1 MKTNFKTKEGKEIF
15 WHSSAHILAMAV
27 KRLYPDA
34 KLTIGPA
41 VAEGFYYDIDM
52 TPVTETIKE
61 KIQTEINKIIKENID
76 FLKEDLSINDA
87 LKLFKDNP
95 YKIEMIKELQ
105 KKGEKTV
112 SIYKNNDFV
121 DLCRGPHVKST
132 GAIVAL
138 KLTKISGAYW
148 RGDSKNK
155 MLQRIYGISFP
166 SPKEL
171 KQYFF
176 QLEEAKKRDHRKIGK
191 EMDLFSFHDEGA
203 GFPFFHNNGMIIKNE
218 LVKFWR
224 EEHRKMHYEE
234 IQTPIILNKKLWLQS
249 GHWDH
254 YKENM
259 YFTKIDDVDYAIK
272 PMNCP
277 GGMLVYNEKVHS
289 YKELPLRVGEFG
301 LVHRHELSGVLAGLF
316 RVRVFTQ
323 DDAHIFMMPE
333 QIKDEIIGVIELVDK
348 IYKKFGFEYEIELST
363 RPENSMGS
371 DEAWEVATKGLE
383 DALKAK
389 KIKYQINE
397 GDGAFYG
404 PKIDFHVKDCI
415 GRTWQCGTI
424 QLDFT
429 MPEKFNLEYVDKD
442 NTKHRP
448 VMLHRVVYGSLE
460 RFIGILVE
468 HYAGKFPLWL
478 APLQVK
484 IINVGGN
491 SAEYAQKLY
500 NDFFDKG
507 LRVEMDIRDESVGYK
522 IRDAQKQKIPYIIV
536 VGEDEMKANTLT
548 SRTRDNK
555 IIKNIK
561 VEEFKDK
568 LLDEIKRRV

>member
-1 MKTNFKTKEGKEIF
+1 MKTDFKTKEGKEIF
-15 WHSSAHILAMAV
+15 RHSSAHILAMAV

-41 VAEGFYYDIDM
+41 VDEGFYYDIDM

-61 KIQTEINKIIKENID
+61 KIQTEIDKIIKENIE
-76 FLKEDLSINDA
+76 FVKEEISIDEA
-87 LKLFKDNP
+87 KKKFKDNP
-95 YKIEMIKELQ
+95 YKIEMIEDLAR
-105 KKGEKTV
+105 KKEKTV
-112 SIYKNNDFV
+112 STYKNNDFV
-121 DLCRGPHVKST
+121 DLCIGPHVKST
-132 GAIVAL
+132 GVIVAL
-138 KLTKISGAYW
+138 KLTKIAGAYW

-166 SPKEL
+166 SPKEM

-176 QLEEAKKRDHRKIGK
+176 QMEEAKKRDHRKIGK
-191 EMDLFSFHDEGA
+191 EMDLFSFHEEGA

-218 LVKFWR
+218 LVQFWR
-224 EEHRKMHYEE
+224 DEHRRMYYQE
-234 IQTPIILNKKLWLQS
+234 IQTPIILNKNLWLQS

-259 YFTKIDDVDYAIK
+259 YFTKIDDVEYAIK

-289 YKELPLRVGEFG
+289 YRELPLRVGEFG

-333 QIKDEIIGVIELVDK
+333 QIKDEIIGVINLVDK
-348 IYKKFGFEYEIELST
+348 IYKKFGFEYEVELST

-371 DEAWEVATKGLE
+371 DEVWEVATKGLE

-389 KIKYQINE
+389 KMKYQINE

-429 MPEKFNLEYVDKD
+429 MPEKFNLEYVGKD

-448 VMLHRVVYGSLE
+448 VMIHRVIYGSLE
-460 RFIGILVE
+460 RFMGILVE

-491 SAEYAQKLY
+491 AVEYAQGLY
-500 NDFFDKG
+500 KDFFDKG
-507 LRVEMDIRDESVGYK
+507 LRVEVDVRDESVGYK
-522 IRDAQKQKIPYIIV
+522 IREAQKQKIPYIVV
-536 VGEDEMKANTLT
+536 VGDDEMKARTVT

-555 IIKNIK
+555 IQKDIKID
-561 VEEFKDK
+561 EFTDN
-568 LLDEIKRRV
+568 LADEIKSRD

>member
-1 MKTNFKTKEGKEIF
+1 MKTDFKTKEGKEIF
-15 WHSSAHILAMAV
+15 RHSSAHILAMAV

-41 VAEGFYYDIDM
+41 VDEGFYYDIDM

-61 KIQTEINKIIKENID
+61 KIQTEIDKIIKENIE
-76 FLKEDLSINDA
+76 FVKEEISIDEA
-87 LKLFKDNP
+87 KKKFKDNP
-95 YKIEMIKELQ
+95 YKIEMIEDLAR
-105 KKGEKTV
+105 KKEKTV
-112 SIYKNNDFV
+112 STYKNNDFV
-121 DLCRGPHVKST
+121 DLCIGPHVKST
-132 GAIVAL
+132 GVIVAL
-138 KLTKISGAYW
+138 KLTKIAGAYW

-166 SPKEL
+166 SPKEM

-176 QLEEAKKRDHRKIGK
+176 QMEEAKKRDHRKIGK
-191 EMDLFSFHDEGA
+191 EMDLFSFHEEGA

-218 LVKFWR
+218 LVQFWR
-224 EEHRKMHYEE
+224 DEHRRMYYQE
-234 IQTPIILNKKLWLQS
+234 IQTPIILNKNLWLQS

-259 YFTKIDDVDYAIK
+259 YFTKIDDVEYAIK

-289 YKELPLRVGEFG
+289 YRELPLRVGEFG

-333 QIKDEIIGVIELVDK
+333 QIKDEIIGVINLVDK
-348 IYKKFGFEYEIELST
+348 IYKKFGFEYEVELST

-371 DEAWEVATKGLE
+371 DEVWEVATKGLE

-389 KIKYQINE
+389 KMKYQINE

-429 MPEKFNLEYVDKD
+429 MPEKFNLEYVGKD

-448 VMLHRVVYGSLE
+448 VMIHRVIYGSLE
-460 RFIGILVE
+460 RFMGILVE

-491 SAEYAQKLY
+491 AVEYAEELY
-500 NDFFDKG
+500 KDFFDKG
-507 LRVEMDIRDESVGYK
+507 LRVEVDVRDESVGYK
-522 IRDAQKQKIPYIIV
+522 IREAQKQKIPYIVV
-536 VGEDEMKANTLT
+536 VGDDEMKARTVT

-555 IIKNIK
+555 IQKDIKID
-561 VEEFKDK
+561 EFTDN
-568 LLDEIKRRV
+568 LADEIKRRD

>member
-203 GFPFFHNNGMIIKNE
+203 GFPFFTTTE
-218 LVKFWR
+218 
-224 EEHRKMHYEE
+224 
-234 IQTPIILNKKLWLQS
+234 
-249 GHWDH
+249 
-254 YKENM
+254 
-259 YFTKIDDVDYAIK
+259 
-272 PMNCP
+272 
-277 GGMLVYNEKVHS
+277 
-289 YKELPLRVGEFG
+289 
-301 LVHRHELSGVLAGLF
+301 
-316 RVRVFTQ
+316 
-323 DDAHIFMMPE
+323 
-333 QIKDEIIGVIELVDK
+333 
-348 IYKKFGFEYEIELST
+348 
-363 RPENSMGS
+363 
-371 DEAWEVATKGLE
+371 
-383 DALKAK
+383 
-389 KIKYQINE
+389 
-397 GDGAFYG
+397 
-404 PKIDFHVKDCI
+404 
-415 GRTWQCGTI
+415 
-424 QLDFT
+424 
-429 MPEKFNLEYVDKD
+429 
-442 NTKHRP
+442 
-448 VMLHRVVYGSLE
+448 
-460 RFIGILVE
+460 
-468 HYAGKFPLWL
+468 
-478 APLQVK
+478 
-484 IINVGGN
+484 
-491 SAEYAQKLY
+491 
-500 NDFFDKG
+500 
-507 LRVEMDIRDESVGYK
+507 
-522 IRDAQKQKIPYIIV
+522 
-536 VGEDEMKANTLT
+536 
-548 SRTRDNK
+548 
-555 IIKNIK
+555 
-561 VEEFKDK
+561 
-568 LLDEIKRRV
+568 